1 MPELTIDGR
10 KVEVPPGTNVIEA
23 ARKLAIDVPYYCY
36 HPALLPVG
44 SCRMCQVEIQDP
56 GKPPRVVIACKTE
69 ATQGLNISTTG
80 KDCVAARAATL
91 EFLLANHPLDCP
103 ICDKAGECDLQN
115 FSYRHGNGAGRFT
128 EPKRQLLKH
137 EPIGDH
143 ILLDQERCILCTR
156 CVRFMSE
163 YAKAPQLVVAGRG
176 DRNVIATFP
185 GEPIHSNYEGNLA
198 DICPVGAL
206 TLKEFR
212 FKSRVWDLHSE
223 ESVCTGCDRNCSVTL
238 DTKRNRLLRVRP
250 RENARVNGHFICDVG
265 RFGMLDHCNPS
276 GRRELATSRGA
287 TKGAAEAANELADAL
302 VADRGRWLVLLSPR
316 LSCEEILL
324 ARTVLGPLAR
334 ALLFVP
340 AVASGGDSIL
350 FTGRRAA
357 NQRALELLGITP
369 KSDEEVARLAVEPA
383 TAGLLSFDSIALA
396 RFVARAKPRRLALV
410 DVWRDP
416 PPDGAAHA
424 APATTAAPLAPPL
437 GAELFL
443 PGTLYTEKAGTFL
456 NCDGV
461 LQRAVRVQRPPQGT
475 LAEADLLRAVAKR
488 AGIDLDG
495 FADGEMTARVLEALG
510 QAPRTLAQ
518 LPTEGLKLERA
529 AEVPAA

>member
-1 MPELTIDGR
+1 MPELTIDGQ
-10 KVEVPPGTNVIEA
+10 KVEVPPATNVIEA
-23 ARKLAIDVPYYCY
+23 ARKLAIDIPYYCY

-44 SCRMCQVEIQDP
+44 SCRMCQVEIVDP

-69 ATQGLNISTTG
+69 ATQGLNVSTTG

-115 FSYRHGNGAGRFT
+115 FSYRHGHGAGRFS

-163 YAKAPQLVVAGRG
+163 YAKTPQLIVAGRG

-185 GEPIHSNYEGNLA
+185 GEPIRSNYEGNLA

-212 FKSRVWDLHSE
+212 FKSRVWDLTSD

-250 RENARVNGHFICDVG
+250 RQNPQVNGHFICDVG

-287 TKGAAEAANELADAL
+287 TRTPAEVANELADAL
-302 VADRGRWLVLLSPR
+302 IADRGRWLVLLSPR
-316 LSCEEILL
+316 LTCEEILL

-357 NQRALELLGITP
+357 NQRGLELLGITP
-369 KSDEEVARLAVEPA
+369 KSDEELARLAVEPA
-383 TAGLLSFDSIALA
+383 TAGLLAFDSIALA
-396 RFVARAKPRRLALV
+396 RLVARSKPRRLALV
-410 DVWRDP
+410 DLWRDP
-416 PPDGAAHA
+416 PPDGAGAA
-424 APATTAAPLAPPL
+424 APVAPPL

-461 LQRAVRVQRPPQGT
+461 LQRAARVQRPPQGT
-475 LAEADLLRAVAKR
+475 LAEADLLRKIAAR
-488 AGIDLDG
+488 AGLAIDGL
-495 FADGEMTARVLEALG
+495 ADDDLTGRVLEALG

-518 LPTEGLKLERA
+518 LPAEGAKLERA